1 MRFGPLALKSSFA
14 LSNLGFD
21 TNVFNDADPDL
32 QQSDFTMTFTPT
44 TNLWLRMGRT
54 WLSGTIHADWV
65 YYQRFASERSRNST
79 YRLEVSRTF
88 NRLALTGS
96 VNRLSTRERPGF
108 EIDARSRRFERAF
121 DGEAT
126 MRAFSKTH
134 VGARAWRRR
143 VEFDQEALF
152 RNASL
157 SAQLDRRISG
167 TAFIVSQDPSIGGA
181 ASITANSGNIT
192 DSGTITVAAGG
203 ATFVTNANN
212 GTIDLGT
219 LAVTG
224 GITLTT
230 NDDAGADASATIVN
244 ATAFALG
251 ASTVDGNLSAT
262 ANAGAITQSGALTVA
277 GAGTFVT
284 GGNDQVITLSTAN
297 AIAGEVDFT
306 TNTAGGNTGNVTF
319 DNGVLDVVFAA
330 STIDGS
336 LAVTSGAAAGIT
348 DNGTV
353 TVANGATFTTDANSG
368 VITMNQ
374 LALTGGSLTLD
385 TNGTGT
391 VTILNSVAPRTSCSR
406 SISASQTLSP
416 LPSGF
421 TPSASYLMQES
432 RWTRS
437 LMGLCSTTALSIL
450 RPSGRPNAEQ
460 RSTPPT

>member
-108 EIDARSRRFERAF
+108 EINARSRRFERAF

-167 TAFIVSQDPSIGGA
+167 TAFIVSQDLTPLTNVSLEIGRDHERFVSSSFRDSDSTRVTGSVTLQPLA
-181 ASITANSGNIT
+181 LISGDAS
-192 DSGTITVAAGG
+192 
-203 ATFVTNANN
+203 
-212 GTIDLGT
+212 LGT
-219 LAVTG
+219 AV
-224 GITLTT
+224 
-230 NDDAGADASATIVN
+230 
-244 ATAFALG
+244 
-251 ASTVDGNLSAT
+251 
-262 ANAGAITQSGALTVA
+262 
-277 GAGTFVT
+277 
-284 GGNDQVITLSTAN
+284 
-297 AIAGEVDFT
+297 
-306 TNTAGGNTGNVTF
+306 
-319 DNGVLDVVFAA
+319 
-330 STIDGS
+330 
-336 LAVTSGAAAGIT
+336 
-348 DNGTV
+348 
-353 TVANGATFTTDANSG
+353 
-368 VITMNQ
+368 
-374 LALTGGSLTLD
+374 
-385 TNGTGT
+385 
-391 VTILNSVAPRTSCSR
+391 SR
-406 SISASQTLSP
+406 
-416 LPSGF
+416 
-421 TPSASYLMQES
+421 
-432 RWTRS
+432 R
-437 LMGLCSTTALSIL
+437 
-450 RPSGRPNAEQ
+450 
-460 RSTPPT
+460 